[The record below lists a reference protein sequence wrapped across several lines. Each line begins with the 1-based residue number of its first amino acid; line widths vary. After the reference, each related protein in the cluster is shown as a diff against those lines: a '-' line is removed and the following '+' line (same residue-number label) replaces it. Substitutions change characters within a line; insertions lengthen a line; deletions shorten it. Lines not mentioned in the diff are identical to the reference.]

1 MKYKHFLIH
10 LCAIFL
16 LSMTSCGSTNFKEYY
31 NKSWK
36 PGENALDTEQPIY
49 KNPVGKYNL
58 LHQMRRTQDQVG
70 LPSQGKANLLV
81 VPLQFTSDDLI
92 SAVDVIISDEERMAL
107 KDLYFSDQL
116 KEYPSVRSYYAT
128 SSFGKFDLSGVVSPV
143 VTLPDAYVNYLLKM
157 SISSKEKVVNEILEY
172 VYQYLFVETETYYI
186 GDFDSD
192 NDHRIDAISLILNY
206 PYEVNFGD
214 DTLTSLHQSFADVNQ
229 VYFSNDIENL
239 KTCPV
244 NSFSILPE
252 SFRKLHYDGFD
263 SREYI
268 RLIGQ
273 MMGLDQYEDKTINPE
288 SGTIR
293 APLAY
298 SDIVSGGIGD
308 HNAFSKYQLG
318 WIEPTCI
325 KASDIKETKTLTIES
340 SITSGDCILLYT
352 GKQSMF
358 GEYLLID
365 LYSPKEGVNRFDS
378 QVPSIY
384 GQTLWNQEA
393 VRVYQVDAR
402 LVQGYGDRY
411 FDCSTTSFDGIATLE
426 NGTTP
431 YRYDYAYTNQSVNPY
446 QTSGYQNYALV
457 SLLSKTGSNRHLTY
471 FNTEF
476 TISDLFL
483 QGDSFGDESQID
495 GFYHNFRFHGFSND
509 QPELHISF
517 VIDEIKDGKA
527 TITFRRTEA

>member
-1 MKYKHFLIH
+1 MKYKHFLTH

-36 PGENALDTEQPIY
+36 PGENALDTEQPIV

-92 SAVDVIISDEERMAL
+92 SAVDVIISDEERTAL

-116 KEYPSVRSYYAT
+116 KEYPSVRSYYAA

-157 SISSKEKVVNEILEY
+157 SVSSKEKVINEILKY

-206 PYEVNFGD
+206 PYEVSFGD

-239 KTCPV
+239 QTCPV

-318 WIEPTCI
+318 WIQPMCI
-325 KASDIKETKTLTIES
+325 KASDIKDTKTLTIES

-358 GEYLLID
+358 DEYLLID
-365 LYSPKEGVNRFDS
+365 LYSPNEGVNQFDS

-384 GQTLWNQEA
+384 GKTLWNQEA

-411 FDCSTTSFDGIATLE
+411 FDCFTTSFHEMATLE
-426 NGTTP
+426 NGKVP

-495 GFYHNFRFHGFSND
+495 GFYQNFRFHGFSNH

-527 TITFRRTEA
+527 TITFRRTEV